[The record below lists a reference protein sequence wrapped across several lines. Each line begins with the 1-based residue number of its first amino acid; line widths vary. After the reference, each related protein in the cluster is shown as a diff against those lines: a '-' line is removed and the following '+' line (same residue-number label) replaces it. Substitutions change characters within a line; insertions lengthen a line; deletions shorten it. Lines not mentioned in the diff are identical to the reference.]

1 MTVDKGSKRRYKGSN
16 KKNSLYCEFMKN
28 LTVVKSNKI
37 VEAGYK
43 LTLMEQLILLSCI
56 AQIDS
61 RAPLN
66 AEMCFE
72 IAASDLLKIKPTG
85 AKNEYRDLKIA
96 SERLLSRIMTIDNP
110 YPDEPRV
117 KQLKTHWVSHVAY
130 IPEEGKIR
138 LGFSSEITPYLS
150 ELSREFTRYDLQY
163 IGQMTSIYAI
173 RLYEL
178 LMQWKATGKREIE
191 IDWLRKQFQLENK
204 YAAIKDLKKY
214 VIDPAAQ
221 DINDHSNFNVS
232 WTQRK
237 TGRTVTHLLFTFSE
251 KQPDKPKKRS
261 TKPQNKPLDWR
272 SYVEK
277 KAKPGELWS
286 EAEKRLRP
294 LFEAEKRHSQP
305 DRDTKTVDWVAE
317 QEKASG

>member
-1 MTVDKGSKRRYKGSN
+1 
-16 KKNSLYCEFMKN
+16 MKN
-28 LTVVKSNKI
+28 LTVVKSNKV

-61 RAPLN
+61 LAPLN
-66 AEMCFE
+66 AEMRFE
-72 IAASDLLKIKPTG
+72 IAASDLLQIKPTG

-96 SERLLSRIMTIDNP
+96 SDRLLSRILTIDNP

-138 LGFSSEITPYLS
+138 LGFSSEIAPYLS

-163 IGQMTSIYAI
+163 IGQMTSVYAI

-178 LMQWKATGKREIE
+178 LMQWQKTGKREIE

-214 VIDPAAQ
+214 VIDPAIQ

-237 TGRTVTHLLFTFSE
+237 TGRKVTHLIFTFCIKEE
-251 KQPDKPKKRS
+251 KAVGTAGKS
-261 TKPQNKPLDWR
+261 TA
-272 SYVEK
+272 
-277 KAKPGELWS
+277 KAKNKAEAWEDYIKKHARPGETWAQAS
-286 EAEKRLRP
+286 ARLR
-294 LFEAEKRHSQP
+294 SQY
-305 DRDTKTVDWVAE
+305 DAGLTSQKTPTRKKDGSISV
-317 QEKASG
+317 